1 MQFTLKQARSY
12 AGLTQAEMAKTLN
25 IDRGTY
31 IKLEKDPSEATVKQ
45 LNAIADI
52 TGIPL
57 TEIFLGCNSTNVE
70 SAS

>member
-57 TEIFLGCNSTNVE
+57 TEIFLGCNSTKVE

>member
-1 MQFTLKQARSY
+1 MQFTLRQARAY
-12 AGLTQAEMAKTLN
+12 AGLTQAEMAKNLN

-45 LNAIADI
+45 LNAISHI
-52 TGIPL
+52 TGVPL

-70 SAS
+70 VTA

>member
-1 MQFTLKQARSY
+1 MQFTLRQARAY
-12 AGLTQAEMAKTLN
+12 AGLTQAEMAKSLK

-45 LNAIADI
+45 LNAISHI

-57 TEIFLGCNSTNVE
+57 TEIFLGCNSTNVDT
-70 SAS
+70 A

>member
-1 MQFTLKQARSY
+1 MQFTLRQARAY
-12 AGLTQAEMAKTLN
+12 AGLTQAEMAKSLN

-45 LNAIADI
+45 LNAISDI
-52 TGIPL
+52 TGIPI

-70 SAS
+70 NTA

>member
-1 MQFTLKQARSY
+1 MQFTLRQARAY
-12 AGLTQAEMAKTLN
+12 AGLTQAEMAKNLN

-45 LNAIADI
+45 LNAISHI
-52 TGIPL
+52 TGVPL

-70 SAS
+70 FSA

>member
-1 MQFTLKQARSY
+1 MQFTLRQARAY
-12 AGLTQAEMAKTLN
+12 AGLTQAEIAKSLN

-31 IKLEKDPSEATVKQ
+31 IKLEKDPSEATVRQ
-45 LNAIADI
+45 LNAISHI

-70 SAS
+70 TPV

>member
-1 MQFTLKQARSY
+1 MQFTLKQARAY
-12 AGLTQAEMAKTLN
+12 AGLTQAEMAKNLS

-31 IKLEKDPSEATVKQ
+31 IKLEKDPSEATVRQ
-45 LNAIADI
+45 LNAISQI

-70 SAS
+70 STT

>member
-1 MQFTLKQARSY
+1 MQFTLKQARAY
-12 AGLTQAEMAKTLN
+12 AGLTQAEMAKNLR

-31 IKLEKDPSEATVKQ
+31 IKLEKDPSEATVRQ
-45 LNAIADI
+45 LNAISQI

-70 SAS
+70 STT

>member
-1 MQFTLKQARSY
+1 MQFTLRQARAY
-12 AGLTQAEMAKTLN
+12 AGLTQAEMAKSLN

-45 LNAIADI
+45 LNAISDI
-52 TGIPL
+52 TGIPI

-70 SAS
+70 DTA

>member
-57 TEIFLGCNSTNVE
+57 TEIFLGCNSTNVK

>member
-1 MQFTLKQARSY
+1 MQFTLKQARAY
-12 AGLTQAEMAKTLN
+12 AGLTQAEMAKNLR

-31 IKLEKDPSEATVKQ
+31 KKQEKDPSEATVRQ
-45 LNAIADI
+45 LNAISQI

-70 SAS
+70 STT